1 MTFIFLEMWL
11 LEKRKKKILMW
22 FIILKCHLGDPG
34 RIKSHILQ
42 LLNTA
47 FIKKK
52 KSKSSKLDVN
62 TVYFFLLLELFL

>member
-11 LEKRKKKILMW
+11 LEKKGRKILMW
-22 FIILKCHLGDPG
+22 SVILKCYLGVPG

-42 LLNTA
+42 QLNTP

-52 KSKSSKLDVN
+52 KSKSSKLDVI
-62 TVYFFLLLELFL
+62 TVYFFLLLESFL

>member
-11 LEKRKKKILMW
+11 LEKKGRNILMW
-22 FIILKCHLGDPG
+22 AVILKCYLGVPG

-42 LLNTA
+42 LLNTP

-52 KSKSSKLDVN
+52 KIKKL
-62 TVYFFLLLELFL
+62 